1 MYAGFQIPEK
11 VMGQMVPKHLMTL
24 EDVVWSFGNREQL
37 VKGLREIGALKGKKD
52 GQRLVFL
59 SSDVAV
65 VAKEYFD
72 GKYDEQLGI
81 KS

>member
-11 VMGQMVPKHLMTL
+11 VLGQMVPKHLMTL
-24 EDVVWSFGNREQL
+24 DDVIWSFGNREQL
-37 VKGLREIGALKGKKD
+37 VKDLRDIKALKGKRD

-59 SSDVAV
+59 SSEVAV
-65 VAKEYFD
+65 VAKEYFE
-72 GKYDEQLGI
+72 GKYDTQLGI